1 MNYMIIG
8 SKILTFDTLTS
19 TNSTAINLI
28 SSEKPGE
35 GTIVCAAFQNAGRGQ
50 PGNSWESE
58 AGKNL
63 LFSIILYPAIIK
75 PENQFLVSMT
85 VSLGMFDYLNN
96 IFPGVSIK
104 WPNDIYVEDD
114 KIAGILLESSTMED
128 RVMYMVAGIGLNVN
142 QVKFT
147 GNAPNP
153 VSMKMLTGEEYP
165 TETVLAGLA
174 ACLDKRYKQ
183 LREGKFNE
191 IKQEYTSKLFRSGKW
206 ISFRDAGGAFTGRI
220 LSVDM
225 SGGMTVEKKNG
236 KKIKY
241 YFKEVEFI
249 F

>member
-19 TNSTAINLI
+19 TNSTAISLI
-28 SSEKPGE
+28 SSQKPVE
-35 GTIVCAAFQNAGRGQ
+35 GTIVCAAFQTAGRGQ

-63 LFSIILYPAIIK
+63 LFSIILYPEFIK

-85 VSLGMFDYLNN
+85 VSLGMSDYLNS

-104 WPNDIYVEDD
+104 WPNDIYVKND

-153 VSMKMLTGEEYP
+153 VSMSMITGKEYS
-165 TETVLAGLA
+165 TEAVLANLA
-174 ACLDKRYKQ
+174 AFLDKRYSQ
-183 LREGKFNE
+183 LNEGRFNE
-191 IKQEYTSKLFRSGKW
+191 IKQEYTAKLFRSGTW
-206 ISFRDAGGAFTGRI
+206 ASFRDGRGSFTGRI

-225 SGGMTVEKKNG
+225 SGGMTVERNDG
-236 KKIKY
+236 KKMKY
-241 YFKEVEFI
+241 YFKEIEFI